1 MSTYTVKKGDTL
13 SSIAK
18 QYGTTY
24 QDIAKANGIS
34 DPNKIYA
41 GQTLTIGGNDTQAQ
55 KTTTSTAANKTPTA
69 TTATTTPTTKEFS
82 YDDFKVSEGTAAAD
96 KKRQELASQK
106 PGEFTYDEYV
116 KSDIVKQAEAMLE
129 QQLANK
135 PGEYSSQW
143 QAALDE
149 TMNKILNREKFSYDL
164 NGDALYQ
171 QYKDQYMLQGQQA
184 MMDTMGQAA
193 AMTGGYG
200 NSYAQS
206 VGQQTYQGYLQGLN
220 DKIPE
225 LYQLALD
232 HYNQQGND
240 LMNQYSLLADRENTD
255 YGRYRDQVGDYKD
268 QLNVLLNQY
277 NNERSFDYGQYRDST
292 ADAQWQAEF
301 DEAKRQ
307 YDQQYAAS
315 QARSSGGGGGG
326 GGGDTTSDNTPEAE
340 TDWAAEAINMLRSQ
354 FPGGIVTDAQTW
366 NRAAEMAGGADV
378 LRKAGLSVNLTS
390 KSGVNKVGNLQH
402 MIN

>member
-1 MSTYTVKKGDTL
+1 MADNKKYVMSDAVKQAQAAL
-13 SSIAK
+13 
-18 QYGTTY
+18 Q
-24 QDIAKANGIS
+24 Q
-34 DPNKIYA
+34 
-41 GQTLTIGGNDTQAQ
+41 QQAQ
-55 KTTTSTAANKTPTA
+55 K
-69 TTATTTPTTKEFS
+69 
-82 YDDFKVSEGTAAAD
+82 
-96 KKRQELASQK
+96 
-106 PGEFTYDEYV
+106 PGAY
-116 KSDIVKQAEAMLE
+116 Q
-129 QQLANK
+129 
-135 PGEYSSQW
+135 SQW
-143 QAALDE
+143 QQTLND
-149 TMNKILNREKFSYDL
+149 TINKIQNREKFTYDL

-171 QYKDQYMLQGQQA
+171 QYKDRYIQQGQQA

-193 AMTGGYG
+193 ALTGGYG

-232 HYNQQGND
+232 QYNQQGND

-307 YDQQYAAS
+307 YELANGGGS
-315 QARSSGGGGGG
+315 GGSSGGGSGSGGG
-326 GGGDTTSDNTPEAE
+326 GSYSAPAGWTTEDIKNFQRQAGIDVDGIWGPQSQAAYEGINPGNPGDNNTEA
-340 TDWAAEAINMLRSQ
+340 NMLSYVKRMLDNATSSQ
-354 FPGGIVTDAQTW
+354 FNPEQVIKSNSSLTAEEKQVALEILDAYI
-366 NRAAEMAGGADV
+366 D
-378 LRKAGLSVNLTS
+378 
-390 KSGVNKVGNLQH
+390 SGYMKF
-402 MIN
+402 

>member
-1 MSTYTVKKGDTL
+1 MADNKKYVMSDAVKQAQAAL
-13 SSIAK
+13 
-18 QYGTTY
+18 Q
-24 QDIAKANGIS
+24 Q
-34 DPNKIYA
+34 
-41 GQTLTIGGNDTQAQ
+41 QQAQ
-55 KTTTSTAANKTPTA
+55 K
-69 TTATTTPTTKEFS
+69 
-82 YDDFKVSEGTAAAD
+82 
-96 KKRQELASQK
+96 
-106 PGEFTYDEYV
+106 PGAY
-116 KSDIVKQAEAMLE
+116 Q
-129 QQLANK
+129 
-135 PGEYSSQW
+135 SQW
-143 QAALDE
+143 QQTLND
-149 TMNKILNREKFSYDL
+149 TINKIQNREKFTYDL

-171 QYKDQYMLQGQQA
+171 QYKDRYIQQGQQA

-193 AMTGGYG
+193 ALTGGYG